1 MKNFALV
8 ALLTQS
14 SEAIKFEYF
23 SEPHP
28 ISPHDYH
35 WNEDY
40 HSVPDP
46 ISGVNW
52 MTSTQAKYFRT
63 NQTDVSSEPV
73 GIDQDLFSAYNE
85 NSAEPV
91 MQKVYLQLD

>member
-1 MKNFALV
+1 MKNLALV

-52 MTSTQAKYFRT
+52 MTST
-63 NQTDVSSEPV
+63 
-73 GIDQDLFSAYNE
+73 
-85 NSAEPV
+85 
-91 MQKVYLQLD
+91 